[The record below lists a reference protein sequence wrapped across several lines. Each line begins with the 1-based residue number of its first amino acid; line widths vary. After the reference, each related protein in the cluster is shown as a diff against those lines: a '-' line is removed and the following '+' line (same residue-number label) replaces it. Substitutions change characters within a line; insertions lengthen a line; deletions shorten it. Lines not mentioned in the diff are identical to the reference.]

1 MSIRKK
7 VKVDKNE
14 CKYILLRIDVYF
26 TEYFLA
32 VEIDEK
38 KPWRQRTYFWKK
50 KQEVLEKSL
59 VVNLLELTQVMQKMA
74 MIQTMKV
81 VKYNYLSVN
90 LKTKKKKKKTQ

>member
-1 MSIRKK
+1 MSANTYYLELMSILLNIFWLQKLMKK
-7 VKVDKNE
+7 NHE
-14 CKYILLRIDVYF
+14 GREPIF
-26 TEYFLA
+26 E
-32 VEIDEK
+32 
-38 KPWRQRTYFWKK
+38 KK